1 MTETTSTNTA
11 TTTTTGEPEPSDSMK
26 AFGAAHKAFRKRA
39 GYTQEDYAPL
49 VGYQPGTVAS
59 IKQGRRFPPRVF
71 VERAEEVLDAFGAL
85 KGVYKHVGREK
96 GLASWFRQWAELEE
110 QAISLYT
117 FENRLVPGLLQTEAY
132 ARRLFSERLPLLTD
146 SQIEAMITARMERQC
161 LLAER
166 TATAYSFI
174 VEEHVFRRRT
184 GGTDVTNQLIDHI
197 LEAAELRNV
206 EFQLMPMDRD
216 VHAGLNGP
224 MQLLETPENEWF
236 GYCEGQESGQ
246 LIITPKT
253 ISVLH
258 MRYAK
263 LRSQALTP
271 EDSRSLLEQ
280 MRGAP

>member
-11 TTTTTGEPEPSDSMK
+11 TTTTGEPEPSDSMK

-59 IKQGRRFPPRVF
+59 IEQGRRFPPRVF

-117 FENRLVPGLLQTEAY
+117 FENRVVPGLLQTEAY
-132 ARRLFSERLPLLTD
+132 ARGLFSVRLPVLAD
-146 SQIEAMITARMERQC
+146 PEIEAMITARLERQS
-161 LLAER
+161 LFAER
-166 TATAYSFI
+166 PNTVFSFI
-174 VEEHVFRRRT
+174 VEEHVLRRGSGDAEVMRE
-184 GGTDVTNQLIDHI
+184 LISHL
-197 LEAAELRNV
+197 LEAAESRNV
-206 EFQLMPMDRD
+206 ELQVMPMSRG
-216 VHAGLNGP
+216 VHAAVDGP
-224 MQLLETPENEWF
+224 IQLLVTPENEWF
-236 GYCEGQESGQ
+236 AYCEAQRSGQ
-246 LIITPKT
+246 LLVDPKS

-258 MRYAK
+258 TRYAK
-263 LRSQALTP
+263 LRSQALSPGDT
-271 EDSRSLLEQ
+271 RSLLERI
-280 MRGAP
+280 RGAL

>member
-1 MTETTSTNTA
+1 MTETTSTSTA
-11 TTTTTGEPEPSDSMK
+11 TTTGELEPSDSMK

-59 IKQGRRFPPRVF
+59 IEQGRRFPPRVF

-206 EFQLMPMDRD
+206 ELQLMPMDRD

>member
-11 TTTTTGEPEPSDSMK
+11 TTTTGEPEPSDSMK

-59 IKQGRRFPPRVF
+59 IEQGRRFPPRVF

-117 FENRLVPGLLQTEAY
+117 FENRVVPGLLQTEAY
-132 ARRLFSERLPLLTD
+132 ARGLFSVRLPVLAD
-146 SQIEAMITARMERQC
+146 PEIEAMITARLERQS
-161 LLAER
+161 LFAER
-166 TATAYSFI
+166 PNTVFSFI
-174 VEEHVFRRRT
+174 VEEHVLRRGSGDAEVMRE
-184 GGTDVTNQLIDHI
+184 LISHL
-197 LEAAELRNV
+197 LEAAESRNV
-206 EFQLMPMDRD
+206 ELQVMPMSRG
-216 VHAGLNGP
+216 VHAAVDGP
-224 MQLLETPENEWF
+224 IQLLETPENEWF
-236 GYCEGQESGQ
+236 AYCEAQRSGQ
-246 LIITPKT
+246 LLVDPKS

-258 MRYAK
+258 TRYAK
-263 LRSQALTP
+263 LRSQALSPGDT
-271 EDSRSLLEQ
+271 RSLLERI
-280 MRGAP
+280 RGAL

>member
-1 MTETTSTNTA
+1 MTETTSTSTA
-11 TTTTTGEPEPSDSMK
+11 ATTGEPEPSDSMK

-39 GYTQEDYAPL
+39 GFTQEDYAPL

-59 IKQGRRFPPRVF
+59 IEQGRRFPPRVF

-132 ARRLFSERLPLLTD
+132 ARTLFDEQVPVLTD
-146 SQIEAMITARMERQC
+146 SQVEAQLAAREERQR
-161 LLAER
+161 LLVER
-166 TATAYSFI
+166 PNTAYSFI
-174 VEEHVFRRRT
+174 VEEYVIHRAT
-184 GGTDVTNQLIDHI
+184 GGPDVRRELIDHM
-197 LEAAELRNV
+197 LEVTKPRNIEL
-206 EFQLMPMDRD
+206 QLLPMALGA
-216 VHAGLNGP
+216 HAGMAGP
-224 MQLLETPENEWF
+224 IQLLEAPEHEWF
-236 GYCEGQESGQ
+236 AYCEGQRSGQ
-246 LIITPKT
+246 LLVDPKS

-263 LRSQALTP
+263 LRSQALSPGDT
-271 EDSRSLLEQ
+271 RNLLERT
-280 MRGAP
+280 RGAL

>member
-11 TTTTTGEPEPSDSMK
+11 TTTTGEPEPSDSMK

-59 IKQGRRFPPRVF
+59 IEQGRRFPPRVF

-117 FENRLVPGLLQTEAY
+117 FENRVVPGLLQTEAY
-132 ARRLFSERLPLLTD
+132 ARGLFSVRLPVLAD
-146 SQIEAMITARMERQC
+146 PEIEAMITARLERQS
-161 LLAER
+161 LFAER
-166 TATAYSFI
+166 PNTVFSFI
-174 VEEHVFRRRT
+174 VEEHVLRRESGDAEVMRE
-184 GGTDVTNQLIDHI
+184 LISHL
-197 LEAAELRNV
+197 LEAAESRNV
-206 EFQLMPMDRD
+206 ELQVMPMSRG
-216 VHAGLNGP
+216 VHAAVDGP
-224 MQLLETPENEWF
+224 IQLLETPENEWF
-236 GYCEGQESGQ
+236 AYCEAQRSGQ
-246 LIITPKT
+246 LLVDPKS

-263 LRSQALTP
+263 LRSQALSPGDT
-271 EDSRSLLEQ
+271 RSLLERI
-280 MRGAP
+280 RGAL

>member
-11 TTTTTGEPEPSDSMK
+11 TTTTGEPEPSDSMK

-59 IKQGRRFPPRVF
+59 IEQGRRFPPRVF

-117 FENRLVPGLLQTEAY
+117 FENRVVPGLLQTEAY
-132 ARRLFSERLPLLTD
+132 ARGLFSVRLPVLAD
-146 SQIEAMITARMERQC
+146 PEIEAMITARLERQS
-161 LLAER
+161 LFAER
-166 TATAYSFI
+166 PNTVFSFI
-174 VEEHVFRRRT
+174 VEEHVLRRESGDAEVMRE
-184 GGTDVTNQLIDHI
+184 LISHL
-197 LEAAELRNV
+197 LEATESRNV
-206 EFQLMPMDRD
+206 ELQVMPMSRG
-216 VHAGLNGP
+216 VHAAVDGP
-224 MQLLETPENEWF
+224 IQLLETPENEWF
-236 GYCEGQESGQ
+236 AYCEAQRSGQ
-246 LIITPKT
+246 LLVDPKS

-258 MRYAK
+258 TRYAK
-263 LRSQALTP
+263 LRSQALSPGDT
-271 EDSRSLLEQ
+271 RSLLERI
-280 MRGAP
+280 RGAL